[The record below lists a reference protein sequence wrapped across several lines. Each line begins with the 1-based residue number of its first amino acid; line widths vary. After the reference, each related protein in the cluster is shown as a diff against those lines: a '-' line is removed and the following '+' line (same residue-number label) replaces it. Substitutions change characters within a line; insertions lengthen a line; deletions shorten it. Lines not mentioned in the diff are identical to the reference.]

1 MPLSRRS
8 AVLFAGVLFTLSGA
22 LGLGYQLVWIRK
34 ATLIVGSSQIALATV
49 LTSFFL
55 GLAFGSLWVGG
66 HLRSRRL
73 SPLFVYGLFEA
84 VIGIYALGFPTLFE
98 AVGATY
104 GVLHPY
110 AAGNAQAL
118 FLLRFALL
126 FLLFIVPTFFMGG
139 TLPLLLDGIVE
150 RDGSIGSLTS
160 LFYGLNI
167 VGAVIGVLLT
177 GYFAIPALGMNG
189 TSMAAGFGNLT
200 IAALALIFFRGIAP
214 IHVATP
220 ETERL
225 PGPTLFFCTL
235 AVVSGLATIGY
246 QVAWVR
252 YFSLFNDA
260 TVYLTAVLLAVF
272 LAALAAGS
280 MVMSRI
286 LAHGYHPLRVIA
298 LLQPI
303 AALLVLYGLD
313 WWTVAEYQLPRSSA
327 TMEPTWR
334 FFSPAADA
342 TFFAP
347 LFQISLVLFLPVTL
361 LGTALPGL
369 IAAAT
374 RHSTEL
380 RNVSG
385 GLVFWNTLGASAG
398 GFAAGYILLPT
409 VGLTGTMVAF
419 ALLTVALGAGA
430 ESRLVRER
438 DTRTRLSAGPGH
450 ILGIAAL
457 LGSIWFA
464 RHDVTLETLQTHG
477 VGKRFQGMKVLD
489 LIEGPIT
496 TAAVF
501 ADRTQRF
508 IASGNQVLAVVSD
521 SLLSI
526 QAIEGHLPALFY
538 PRAGTPERVLGIA
551 IGSGQS
557 FGALLMYPIKQMDV
571 VDISPEMIELSLTR
585 FKEFNHN
592 LGTDPR
598 VSIHLDDGRH
608 FVERASADYYDVVS
622 MEPPPPTAEGVHAL
636 YSLEFY
642 QSIERVLREDGVLMQ
657 WVPLYWLTPNE
668 AQSLVKT
675 QTEVFPHTF
684 LVRTGPVDFMTLS
697 FKRNDPPRFSTAWIE
712 ERGKVFARERLVS
725 DKRWRLESQYDTASL
740 EGILALISA
749 APDDIARLSAPYI
762 YKDDDQRLSYSS
774 GDRELLR
781 RYPWDRLVRF
791 TFAALPLTPF
801 DELQRYFLEPIP
813 TRALDAERARAL
825 LRYELPDPA
834 ELALAEERYR
844 TAKTPY
850 ERMNSALK
858 IARLRRRD
866 LEASLQWLGR
876 AIEAQSETGGA
887 RPNLG
892 PARDVARAHVELD
905 ADRLQSWLDTLPPTV
920 RGSRLAQAVE
930 NEVRRHEESEKKRRS
945 GYLW

>member
-98 AVGATY
+98 SVEATY
-104 GVLHPY
+104 GVLYPF

-150 RDGSIGSLTS
+150 RDASIGSLTS

-177 GYFAIPALGMNG
+177 GYFAIPTLGMNG

-200 IAALALIFFRGIAP
+200 IAALALFFFRGITP

-225 PGPTLFFCTL
+225 PGPALFFCTL

-280 MVMSRI
+280 MIMSRI
-286 LAHGYHPLRVIA
+286 LARGYHPLRAVA

-327 TMEPTWR
+327 AMEPTWR

-374 RHSTEL
+374 QQSTEL

-385 GLVFWNTLGASAG
+385 RLVFWNTLGASAG
-398 GFAAGYILLPT
+398 GFAASYILLPT

-438 DTRTRLSAGPGH
+438 DTRTRLTAGPGH

-457 LGSIWFA
+457 LGSVWFA
-464 RHDVTLETLQTHG
+464 RHDITLEALQTHG
-477 VGKRFQGMKVLD
+477 VGKRFQGMEVLD
-489 LIEGPIT
+489 LVEGPIT

-501 ADRTQRF
+501 ADPARRF

-585 FKEFNHN
+585 FKEFNHG
-592 LGTDPR
+592 LGSDPR

-608 FVERASADYYDVVS
+608 FVERCAPDYYDVVS

-668 AQSLVKT
+668 ARSLVNT
-675 QTEVFPHTF
+675 QAEVFPHTF
-684 LVRTGPVDFMTLS
+684 IVRTGPVDFMTLS
-697 FKRNDPPRFSTAWIE
+697 FKRDTPPLFSTAWIE
-712 ERGKVFARERLVS
+712 KRGKVFARERLVS
-725 DKRWRLESQYDTASL
+725 DRRWRLECQYDTASL
-740 EGILALISA
+740 EGILALINA
-749 APDDIARLSAPYI
+749 GPDDIARLQAPYI
-762 YKDDDQRLSYSS
+762 YRDDDQRLGYSS

-781 RYPWDRLVRF
+781 RYPWDRLVQF
-791 TFAALPLTPF
+791 SFAALPLTPF
-801 DELQRYFLEPIP
+801 DELQRYFVEPIP

-834 ELALAEERYR
+834 ELTLAEERYR
-844 TAKTPY
+844 TVETPL
-850 ERMNSALK
+850 ERMNSALE

-866 LEASLQWLGR
+866 LEESLQWLGR
-876 AIEAQSETGGA
+876 AIEAQSEIGVA
-887 RPNLG
+887 RPSLS
-892 PARDVARAHVELD
+892 PARDIARTHVELHT
-905 ADRLQSWLDTLPPTV
+905 ARLQSWLDTLPPTV
-920 RGSRLAQAVE
+920 RGSRLAQAVA